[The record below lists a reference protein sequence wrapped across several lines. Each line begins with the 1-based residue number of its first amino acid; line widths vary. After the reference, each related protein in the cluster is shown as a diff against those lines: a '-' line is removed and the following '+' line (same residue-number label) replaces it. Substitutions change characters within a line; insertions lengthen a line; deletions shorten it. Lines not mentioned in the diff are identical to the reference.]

1 MSKVEIIKT
10 VSRTFHRLGFA
21 LRKHSPEILVFGG
34 AVGVVAGT
42 VMACKATTKVKDVV
56 EDSKSKIDAINEYA
70 KRPEIINAG
79 EYTETDRK
87 KDITIMY
94 AKTGLELA
102 KIYAPAVI
110 VEAVSLGCMLKSHN
124 ILRKRNVALAAAYA
138 TVDKSF
144 KDYRGR
150 VIERFGQELDK
161 ELKYNIKTKEV
172 EEIVVD
178 ENGEEKAVKK
188 TVKTINAYQPSEYAF
203 FFDETC
209 AGWTKSPEANK
220 TFLIQVQNWA
230 NEKLQKQGHLFLN
243 ELLDMIGVD
252 RTRAGNEVGWMYDK
266 DGIVCGDNYIDL
278 GVFDQCGVE
287 RYDERKRAFVN
298 GHERSILIDPNVDG
312 PILAMFP

>member
-21 LRKHSPEILVFGG
+21 LRKHSPEILVVGG

-278 GVFDQCGVE
+278 GVFDQCGIE